1 MLIRAQGNVSYVR
14 LPTRVQLLG
23 TASLILF
30 VGWTGY
36 SSLKLIG
43 RDAEL
48 DAKNARIEEMRRA
61 YGGLTGEV
69 SDLRSQLLD
78 RAERLEER
86 QRFLEQVLG
95 TDPLVLQDPAATPIE
110 AGLETE
116 VAPADASAPA
126 ADASPAPSSPAT
138 GDDGAPSDT
147 EPAVGDGAI
156 VPRTKP
162 QPPADGDTLSRLF
175 GGAGA
180 HAATGLSRDPS
191 DRLQQEV
198 SARLDRIERAQTFQA
213 NEIARNAQDRID
225 RIMGVIASTGTPIE
239 RLMELTTQQMAEAGR
254 GLPSPGVGGP
264 LIETDGPASALP
276 KTLGGGSADSE
287 AGRDRQA
294 LRAAFDAQQ
303 HLETVLDAVAAIPS
317 AIPVKEGE
325 YYISSGFGTRIDP
338 FTKRRSTHY
347 ALDLAGW
354 PGTDIFAP
362 APGKV
367 VTAEKNW
374 PYGWMV
380 EIDHGNGFRTRYGH
394 MRKLHVKAGQRVERL
409 DRIGEMGSTGRSTST
424 HLHYEVWFDGEP
436 RDPKPFIEAADD
448 VFQIQKRE
456 NG

>member
-1 MLIRAQGNVSYVR
+1 MIRAQGNVSYVR

-86 QRFLEQVLG
+86 QRFLERVLG
-95 TDPLVLQDPAATPIE
+95 TDPVVLQDQPATPIE

-116 VAPADASAPA
+116 VAPQPGTAPQSEIGDDAEPDTAPA
-126 ADASPAPSSPAT
+126 AGGGS
-138 GDDGAPSDT
+138 
-147 EPAVGDGAI
+147 I

-162 QPPADGDTLSRLF
+162 RPPADGGTLSRLF
-175 GGAGA
+175 GGTDA
-180 HAATGLSRDPS
+180 HAATGLERDPS

-198 SARLDRIERAQTFQA
+198 SAKLERIERAQLFQA
-213 NEIARNAQDRID
+213 NEIVRKARGRID
-225 RIMGVIASTGTPIE
+225 EIMGIIASTGTPTD
-239 RLMELTTQQMAEAGR
+239 RLMELTTQQMAAAGR
-254 GLPSPGVGGP
+254 GVPSPGVGGP
-264 LIETDGPASALP
+264 LIEADGPASALP
-276 KTLGGGSADSE
+276 EVLGGGATGSATPS
-287 AGRDRQA
+287 RDQGGQA
-294 LRAAFDAQQ
+294 LRAAFDARQ
-303 HLETVLDAVAAIPS
+303 HLETVLNAVAGIPS
-317 AIPVKEGE
+317 AVPVKEGE

-394 MRKLHVKAGQRVERL
+394 MRKLHVKEGQRVERL